1 MLGRFGLWELLI
13 LVSVPLVLVGVG
25 MLVAVLVSRTG
36 RHGRRRC
43 PYCAELIRREA
54 ILCRYCGRDVDP
66 LDSVSL

>member
-1 MLGRFGLWELLI
+1 MVGRLGLWELLI

-25 MLVAVLVSRTG
+25 LVVAVLVSKTG
-36 RHGRRRC
+36 THGRRRC

-66 LDSVSL
+66 IENVSL